1 MHSLQVIHRN
11 YEAADCPCCI
21 YHYCEVGYAPKVLA
35 SSGYFVKVSFRNRH
49 MTSPWASNVGSALDR
64 DAHQLVSDGVPRD
77 DADSGV
83 IDIRAL
89 EPVLREPV
97 QDQ

>member
-1 MHSLQVIHRN
+1 
-11 YEAADCPCCI
+11 
-21 YHYCEVGYAPKVLA
+21 
-35 SSGYFVKVSFRNRH
+35 